1 MLFAIVDYQKKRF
14 FEYEADEVAKVLSVI
29 DYLLNKRGKLHLEK
43 ISETIFVKKKKK
55 KEYHLVFENIEFREE
70 YEWNYKARLTSEYPE
85 SKCFY
90 TGSRVLSNA
99 MWEIISRVCRG
110 E

>member
-14 FEYEADEVAKVLSVI
+14 FEYEADEVAEVLSVI
-29 DYLLNKRGKLHLEK
+29 DFLLNKRGKLHLKK
-43 ISETIFVKKKKK
+43 ISKTIFVGKKAN
-55 KEYHLVFENIEFREE
+55 KEYHLVFENTEFREE
-70 YEWNYKARLTSEYPE
+70 YEWNYKVRLTSEYPE

-90 TGSRVLSNA
+90 TGSRVLSSA